1 MWVIEAYF
9 VWEAVSEALFWVSV
23 GNFGWVGVDG
33 PLFWVGGVGGGMWS
47 IILGGCGWVMVGGKI
62 FWVGGVESGWVQCLI
77 SLDGNSSMVSETW
90 PIRHNKVSSLKQLQ
104 QVINVSKISET
115 QKEKIILK
123 TQTEDFPN
131 EIRHLKLEKMTLPAN
146 SMISQLD

>member
-1 MWVIEAYF
+1 MGHYSGWV
-9 VWEAVSEALFWVSV
+9 WVSD
-23 GNFGWVGVDG
+23 GGWEN
-33 PLFWVGGVGGGMWS
+33 
-47 IILGGCGWVMVGGKI
+47 ILGGWENILGGW
-62 FWVGGVESGWVQCLI
+62 GWVQCLI

-90 PIRHNKVSSLKQLQ
+90 PKRHNKVSSLKQLQ

-123 TQTEDFPN
+123 TQTENFPN